1 MNETIVRL
9 GSDEAALFGFGSL
22 CSLASMERTLGRRYD
37 GPCLRCDLKNW
48 RRGWDVAMPNSTFYA
63 RIASGPMRPRNILY
77 LNIRR
82 QKGSSVAGMLFVVS
96 NSDLEGFDRREWIYD
111 RVDVAAELSGVRVEG
126 GEAIAYV
133 AKPRYVMRNPASPS
147 VAAVRATYLRIL
159 DEAFRDLG
167 EEFRTAY
174 ERTTDP
180 IPQRLVI
187 DDFQDHSAPDPFG
200 YSDGTSN
207 SASN

>member
-1 MNETIVRL
+1 VNETIVRV
-9 GSDEAALFGFGSL
+9 GSGETALFGFGSL
-22 CSLASMERTLGRRYD
+22 CSAASMERTLGRRYD
-37 GPCLRCDLKNW
+37 SPCVRCDLENW
-48 RRGWDVAMPNSTFYA
+48 RRGWDVAMPNSSFHA
-63 RIASGPMRPRNILY
+63 RIDSGSMRPENILY

-111 RVDVAAELSGVRVEG
+111 RADVSAELSGVRVEG

-133 AKPRYVMRNPASPS
+133 AKPEYVMRTPTSPN
-147 VAAVRATYLRIL
+147 VAAVRASYLRIL

-167 EEFRTAY
+167 PEFRTAY

-180 IPQRLVI
+180 IPEGLVI

-200 YSDGTSN
+200 YSDRTSN
-207 SASN
+207 SASS